1 MNQQVTDYINE
12 ASGEQ
17 KRIMDRVRELIKES
31 VPNSTE
37 EFKWSRPVYRSGKDF
52 AYLKSAKKYITLGFF
67 NFKKLRDDDNRLE
80 GTGKDMRHVKLTSL
94 NDVDEDLF
102 SEWFRAASE

>member
-17 KRIMDRVRELIKES
+17 KRIMERIRELIKES

-37 EFKWSRPVYRSGKDF
+37 EFKWSRPVFRNEKDF
-52 AYLKSAKKYITLGFF
+52 AYLKHAKKYITLGFF
-67 NFKKLRDDDNRLE
+67 NFEKLRDEDNRLE
-80 GTGKDMRHVKLTSL
+80 GTGKDMRHVKLTTL

-102 SEWFRAASE
+102 SEWFQTASE